1 MNSVSIHSG
10 NQVRL
15 GGKKS
20 ENRALEL
27 LKRTTSITFQ
37 IRLRRSGFKL
47 VFGVVQDG

>member
-20 ENRALEL
+20 ENTALEL
-27 LKRTTSITFQ
+27 LKRTSITFQ